1 MTREAT
7 VTSHRQPRPS
17 STAVGRSLRFERG
30 LAVLAGVVA
39 LLTGGL
45 ALIVGAGWLG
55 DFRADRS
62 VLDPMVV
69 DAVRAAPGI
78 TVLVGIAAGVLLVA
92 LGLWWISRAL
102 RPEARPDMRL
112 EPGTLSTGGLTVSGS
127 ALTDAIRTDAES
139 VSGVTRARVRM
150 AGTAQRPNL
159 RLVLSLQEGTNVRQ
173 VWEELDDKVLGRARE
188 ALGTEVLPTAIRLE
202 LDRAPGR
209 RVR

>member
-1 MTREAT
+1 M
-7 VTSHRQPRPS
+7 TSHRQARPS

-30 LAVLAGVVA
+30 LTVLAGLIA
-39 LLTGGL
+39 LLAGGL
-45 ALIVGAGWLG
+45 ALVVGAGWLG
-55 DFRADRS
+55 AFRAHRA

-69 DAVRAAPGI
+69 GVVRAAPGI
-78 TVLVGIAAGVLLVA
+78 TVFVGIAAGVVLVA

-102 RPEARPDMRL
+102 SPEARPDMRL
-112 EPGTLSTGGLTVSGS
+112 ETGTLSTGGLTVSGS

-159 RLVLSLQEGTNVRQ
+159 RMVLSLQEGTNVRQ

-188 ALGTEVLPTAIRLE
+188 ALGAEVLPTAIRLE